1 MQSLPLA
8 FSGLTAADFN
18 TPAIRISGSV
28 YLPPLDVSTTPEL
41 TEINNM
47 ASENLFKSIGDV
59 ASNINAQTDRPE
71 DGQPRQENVAMGF
84 EDENREVQEV
94 ESMCMECG
102 KNVS

>member
-1 MQSLPLA
+1 
-8 FSGLTAADFN
+8 
-18 TPAIRISGSV
+18 
-28 YLPPLDVSTTPEL
+28 
-41 TEINNM
+41 M
-47 ASENLFKSIGDV
+47 ASETLFKSIGDV

-94 ESMCMECG
+94 ESLCMECG